1 MTGATG
7 TTGVTGRTGSTGVTG
22 TTGPTGTTGRTGA
35 TGRTGV
41 TGSTGM
47 TGSTGITGTTG
58 TTGRRGATGHTGS
71 VGPTGRVG
79 IEGIIPLGATG
90 SMLLNYPT
98 GSNDVYT
105 TDTIQVVREAEN
117 DQVLVTGDIVP
128 TSDNK
133 YTLGATGQAWK
144 EIVMGPGTLQIYGP
158 DQTSLATLGADRNGV
173 AYTESGFS
181 TPFIN
186 VGPEISPDTGV
197 VGGWKVGPTGIAGTS
212 DFDLIAREIIA
223 GSTGTTGPDYSL
235 IKRVGPTGRTGKT
248 GHTGRTGVTGKTG
261 ATGMTGTTGITGKTG
276 ATGRRGA
283 TGFTGVTGMT
293 GITGPIGP
301 TGPTIAV
308 SGTLQYSQTLS
319 ALTGSPTEYFLTG
332 EQRSV
337 TTNVTTASYTTDFG
351 AYNNH
356 VLVTLNS
363 FVATGAVSIQVSGT
377 SISES
382 SGVPLVSQS
391 ETIAVDAGDNP
402 KTYQTI
408 KKWLLITDITIN
420 NTSSRDFNIDVLG
433 YIDFLNQNVKI
444 DGYRAEILG
453 DVNSATADIT
463 LIMQVISQSGAV
475 TTLTDIENIEVD
487 GTTGNGTVVDNERSG
502 AFDRSFTMTGADLW
516 PANTTYVLKQTDFN
530 TYFTS
535 NQNYVYGSS
544 NGGLMAKVTSSSF
557 GSNGPQTVSL
567 TIFYTSL

>member
-1 MTGATG
+1 M
-7 TTGVTGRTGSTGVTG
+7 
-22 TTGPTGTTGRTGA
+22 
-35 TGRTGV
+35 
-41 TGSTGM
+41 
-47 TGSTGITGTTG
+47 
-58 TTGRRGATGHTGS
+58 
-71 VGPTGRVG
+71 
-79 IEGIIPLGATG
+79 
-90 SMLLNYPT
+90 
-98 GSNDVYT
+98 
-105 TDTIQVVREAEN
+105 
-117 DQVLVTGDIVP
+117 
-128 TSDNK
+128 
-133 YTLGATGQAWK
+133 
-144 EIVMGPGTLQIYGP
+144 
-158 DQTSLATLGADRNGV
+158 
-173 AYTESGFS
+173 
-181 TPFIN
+181 
-186 VGPEISPDTGV
+186 
-197 VGGWKVGPTGIAGTS
+197 
-212 DFDLIAREIIA
+212 
-223 GSTGTTGPDYSL
+223 
-235 IKRVGPTGRTGKT
+235 
-248 GHTGRTGVTGKTG
+248 TGKTG
-261 ATGMTGTTGITGKTG
+261 ATGVTGVR
-276 ATGRRGA
+276 GRTGA
-283 TGFTGVTGMT
+283 TGFTGFTGF
-293 GITGPIGP
+293 TGPIGP
-301 TGPTIAV
+301 TGPTKAV

-319 ALTGSPTEYFLTG
+319 ALPGSPTQYFLTG

-356 VLVTLNS
+356 VLITLNS

-382 SGVPLVSQS
+382 SGVPLASQS
-391 ETIAVDAGDNP
+391 ETIAVDAGDSP

-420 NTSSRDFNIDVLG
+420 NTSSQDFDIDVLG

-453 DVNSATADIT
+453 DNNSSTADIT

-516 PANTTYVLKQTDFN
+516 PTNTTYVLKQTDFN

-544 NGGLMAKVTSSSF
+544 NGGLIAKVTSSSF

-567 TIFYTSL
+567 TIFYTVL